1 MNQQYSQE
9 TLDFLSST
17 DLEDR
22 NALGQYF
29 TPKFLR
35 SSLLKHLN
43 FQPGDKVLDP
53 GVGTGEFLKDILLT
67 RTDLQ
72 LEGWD
77 IDPKV
82 LKFAKKLLPGV
93 RLKVRSA
100 LEYKDSEK
108 GTFDFVIGNPPY
120 FEIKDLSPKQKLKY
134 KSVIGGR
141 PNIFAL
147 FFKVGLD
154 LLKPGGTLAYVVPPS
169 MNNGAYFNKLRE
181 FIIATGDVKS
191 IEIFNSDLFIDAQT
205 SVMIIV
211 IQKGP
216 NLKSNFIDLSHKSS
230 EPRIIFSPQVSK
242 LKKEFKGKATI
253 SDLGYEVR
261 TGSCIWNEN
270 VNNLYDAPAKDRAL
284 LIYSHNIVNNKI
296 ALSTK
301 KKQYIKTASPL
312 KGKALV
318 VNRVTGGV
326 GKGELKCALIKKN
339 LAFLGENHVNV
350 ILADPTKEQLV
361 TYEELYDLLTSPAV
375 KERVR
380 IITGNTQISA
390 KELAYFLP
398 LDYALDKPSQS
409 KKKLQKSEKSEN
421 GLREVG
427 KKKSPT
433 NSAQTKKSF
442 KSRKSA
448 PAQTKKAKT
457 K

>member
-1 MNQQYSQE
+1 MDQQYSQE
-9 TLDFLSST
+9 TLDYLNST
-17 DLEDR
+17 DLASR
-22 NALGQYF
+22 NELGQYF

-35 SSLLKHLN
+35 ASLLKHLN
-43 FQPGDKVLDP
+43 FKPGDRILDP
-53 GVGTGEFLKDILLT
+53 GVGTGEFLKDILET
-67 RTDLQ
+67 RTDLN

-82 LKFAKKLLPGV
+82 LKVAKKLLPGV
-93 RLKVRSA
+93 RLRARSA
-100 LEYKDSEK
+100 LEFKDSEK
-108 GTFDFVIGNPPY
+108 ATFDYVIGNPPY
-120 FEIKDLSPKQKLKY
+120 FEIKDLSPAQKKRY
-134 KSVIGGR
+134 SDVIGGR

-181 FIIATGDVKS
+181 FIISEGDVKS

-211 IQKGP
+211 IQKGA
-216 NLKSNFIDLSHKSS
+216 NFKNNYIDLSHKSTDS
-230 EPRIIFSPQVSK
+230 RIIFSPQVAK

-253 SDLGYEVR
+253 SELGYEVR

-270 VNNLYDAPAKDRAL
+270 TENLYDSPGKDRAL
-284 LIYSHNIVNNKI
+284 LIYSHNIIDNKI
-296 ALSTK
+296 TLSSK
-301 KKQYIKTASPL
+301 KKQYVKTTSPL

-339 LAFLGENHVNV
+339 QEFLGENHVNV
-350 ILADPTKEQLV
+350 ILADPSKKQVV
-361 TYEELYDLLTSPAV
+361 TYEQLHALLTAPAV

-390 KELAYFLP
+390 KELAYYLP
-398 LDYALDKPSQS
+398 LDFPTKPEPKKTAS
-409 KKKLQKSEKSEN
+409 KKKLVKGEPVKKIERGSKAKKGNSSQVSAK
-421 GLREVG
+421 G
-427 KKKSPT
+427 KK
-433 NSAQTKKSF
+433 
-442 KSRKSA
+442 
-448 PAQTKKAKT
+448 
-457 K
+457 